1 MIIEDFLL
9 NKDVIN
15 KLLRYLRKIFEPFE
29 GDMKNFMLTFFA
41 FFYSQP
47 AFTGQQWKHQNNKW
61 NLLKI
66 HYIDTRRTSRHRSG
80 VYMVNFKQIL

>member
-47 AFTGQQWKHQNNKW
+47 AFTG
-61 NLLKI
+61 
-66 HYIDTRRTSRHRSG
+66 
-80 VYMVNFKQIL
+80 